1 MSDLEAFL
9 TTGVYAFMLAFTRIG
24 TAIMI
29 MPGIGNTFVPANIRL
44 YFALAFT
51 LVFMPLIQAKLPTPI
66 PTGGMLFVLIAFEF
80 VIGMFIGFIAR
91 ALMSALDVA
100 GLIVSTQSSLANA
113 QLFNPAFSSQGS
125 IMGTFLTLVG
135 MMLLFTTNLHH
146 LMLVGI
152 IDSYTLFP
160 VGSVPDSGSM
170 SEMLTSTI
178 AGAFA
183 VGIQITAPFLII
195 ILLLNVGMAVMS
207 KLMPQV
213 QVFMIAIPVQIY
225 LSLITLV
232 LVISVMMLVWLGTFE
247 KGMMFFLTPP
257 AR

>member
-44 YFALAFT
+44 HFALAFT
-51 LVFMPLIQAKLPTPI
+51 LVFMPIIQAKLPTPI
-66 PTGGMLFVLIAFEF
+66 PSSGMLFVLLGFEF
-80 VIGMFIGFIAR
+80 VVGMFIGFIAR

-100 GLIVSTQSSLANA
+100 GLVVSTQSSMANA

-125 IMGTFLTLVG
+125 IMGTFLTLGGVL
-135 MMLLFTTNLHH
+135 LLFVTDLHH
-146 LMLVGI
+146 LMLVGVV
-152 IDSYTLFP
+152 DSYTLFP
-160 VGSVPDSGSM
+160 VGSVPDTGSM
-170 SEMLTSTI
+170 SEMLTTTV
-178 AGAFA
+178 AGAFS
-183 VGIQITAPFLII
+183 VGVQITAPFLVL
-195 ILLLNVGMAVMS
+195 ILLLYVGMAVMS

-213 QVFMIAIPVQIY
+213 QVFMIAIPAQIY
-225 LSLITLV
+225 LALITLV
-232 LVISVMMLVWLGTFE
+232 LVVSSMMMIWLGMFE
-247 KGMMFFLTPP
+247 KGMAFFLAPP